1 MDGPGL
7 HNSSGGQRPLS
18 MGMQPSVG
26 VRPMGVPQ
34 GNSYSPQQQQ
44 HQPSMASP
52 HNMRP
57 AGVRH
62 SYQSGQGENDKLV
75 SELMHEV
82 ETKRSELE
90 NMTMSVVQWKQSFKD
105 KLHQEKLELQASR
118 VNERSVM
125 QDRMSLRMLQLNG
138 RLLAAVAFQ
147 KLREHRKQVLWLQRV
162 KELKGQ
168 CETLREEANIAAAN
182 SMSAS
187 HEFSQQEF
195 AQRVL
200 NSLSQLL
207 AIAQGHDIEGEGWIL
222 SDIVSV
228 GNAVVGEKFR
238 QLLNVIQQVKSNE
251 SSLQRRAADLM
262 QGNVVVAQLQER
274 VDSLERDVHSKRK
287 AVESLSM
294 QLDMERD
301 SSARD
306 SRRSSPRA
314 SSSTSKEGMHSD
326 MLNKEVQNLSDSKVR
341 LDEENLVLKR
351 KAMDLEDSNN
361 ALRKQLVDA
370 RRCHYVYACAKYT
383 APICTYVS
391 AAVLIVTVLARS
403 VVRCVCS

>member
-1 MDGPGL
+1 MDGSGL
-7 HNSSGGQRPLS
+7 HNSGRERPLS

-26 VRPMGVPQ
+26 MRPMGVPQ
-34 GNSYSPQQQQ
+34 GNAYSPQQQQ
-44 HQPSMASP
+44 QMASP
-52 HNMRP
+52 QQQNTQRA

-62 SYQSGQGENDKLV
+62 SYQSGQGDHDKLV
-75 SELMHEV
+75 SELMFEV

-90 NMTMSVVQWKQSFKD
+90 NMTMSVVHWKQSFKD
-105 KLHQEKLELQASR
+105 KLHQEKLELQESR
-118 VNERSVM
+118 LNERSEM
-125 QDRMSLRMLQLNG
+125 QDRMSLRMLHLNR
-138 RLLAAVAFQ
+138 RLRTAVAFQ

-168 CETLREEANIAAAN
+168 CETLRQEADIAAAN

-187 HEFSQQEF
+187 LEFSQQEF

-207 AIAQGHDIEGEGWIL
+207 AIAQGHDLEGESWIL

-262 QGNVVVAQLQER
+262 QGNGVVARLQER
-274 VDSLERDVHSKRK
+274 VDLLERDVHSKRK

-314 SSSTSKEGMHSD
+314 SSTASKDAMQSD
-326 MLNKEVQNLSDSKVR
+326 ILNKELQHLSDAKTR

-351 KAMDLEDSNN
+351 KVMDLEDRDD

-370 RRCHYVYACAKYT
+370 RRYYHVHRNT
-383 APICTYVS
+383 
-391 AAVLIVTVLARS
+391 
-403 VVRCVCS
+403 